1 MFRARIYGQFFT
13 IVCMV
18 GGSFYYAEEREK
30 RKIFESAVAQKKVA
44 ERKEAWIRE
53 LEARDEE
60 ERELRAKKEA
70 KKKKLSESKAVASSM
85 VEQSE
90 ERKLGIVE
98 AVLDLGG
105 FRR

>member
-1 MFRARIYGQFFT
+1 MI
-13 IVCMV
+13 

-30 RKIFESAVAQKKVA
+30 RKVFESAIAQKKAA
-44 ERKEAWIRE
+44 EKKEAWIRE

-60 ERELRAKKEA
+60 ERQLKAKKEA
-70 KKKKLSESKAVASSM
+70 QKKRLSEAKAVASSV
-85 VEQSE
+85 VEQTE
-90 ERKLGIVE
+90 ERKLGILE